1 MQYQN
6 MLSSSK
12 WTMVKSEC
20 CGCNP
25 SKDINCIKINTEI
38 TLDLKNFAM
47 VFLNQART
55 SAHLVS
61 RN

>member
-25 SKDINCIKINTEI
+25 SKDIHCTKINREI
-38 TLDLKNFAM
+38 TLDFNFAM